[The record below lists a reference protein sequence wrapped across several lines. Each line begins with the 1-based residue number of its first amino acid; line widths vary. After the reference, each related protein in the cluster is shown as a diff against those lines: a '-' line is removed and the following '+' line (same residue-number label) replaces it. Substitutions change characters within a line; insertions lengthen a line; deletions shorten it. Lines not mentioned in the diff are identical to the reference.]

1 MTDRRKENSSPIF
14 YKLSAWSVSLSF
26 IAILLSSVWTYYSVI
41 QIYNS
46 TYLKKAEQ
54 LARGAGLA
62 IGDKLLS
69 KDYTELESILRRL
82 FLNKDLDL
90 AVVADLNGKRVLTL
104 KREKD
109 AEPQLFFELSQLS
122 IDKNI
127 DIETRVDG
135 NIGDKIKVLQKI
147 DPGIPIGWLY
157 LELSNT
163 TEELILQKLKTNI
176 LLVAIPLFI
185 VIVIISFFIN
195 KNIKNKV
202 DKNEQ
207 LVNKEKNFWNSR
219 AIEDPLTKL
228 PNRLLLHNDLRSAL
242 AEANRMNSHVGIIFF
257 DLDGFKQVNDQHG
270 HQTGDLLLAE
280 VAKRLVEYVRPGD
293 TVIRYGGDEFIIIFN
308 NLESRLELEGLIE
321 RLSEQ
326 INSPFDINGQT
337 LNIRASIGVTFYPL
351 DGSNDPEVLISHA
364 DEAMYVAKKLG
375 KNQTYWYC

>member
-1 MTDRRKENSSPIF
+1 VTDRRKENSSPIF

-176 LLVAIPLFI
+176 LLVATPLFI
-185 VIVIISFFIN
+185 VIVIISLFLN
-195 KNIKNKV
+195 KNLKTKV
-202 DKNEQ
+202 DKNE
-207 LVNKEKNFWNSR
+207 LLIKTEKNFWNSR

>member
-46 TYLKKAEQ
+46 TYLKEAEQ

-69 KDYTELESILRRL
+69 KDYTELELILKRL

-109 AEPQLFFELSQLS
+109 TEPQLFFELSQLS

-176 LLVAIPLFI
+176 LLVATPLFI
-185 VIVIISFFIN
+185 VIVIISLFLN
-195 KNIKNKV
+195 KNLKTKV
-202 DKNEQ
+202 DKNE
-207 LVNKEKNFWNSR
+207 LLIKTEKNFWNSR

>member
-109 AEPQLFFELSQLS
+109 TEPQLFFELSQLS

-127 DIETRVDG
+127 DIETRIDG

-185 VIVIISFFIN
+185 VIVIISLFLN
-195 KNIKNKV
+195 KNLKTKV

-207 LVNKEKNFWNSR
+207 LIKKEKNFWNSR

-293 TVIRYGGDEFIIIFN
+293 KVIRYGGDEFIIIFN

>member
-1 MTDRRKENSSPIF
+1 VTDRRKENSSPIF

-69 KDYTELESILRRL
+69 KDYTELESILKRL

-185 VIVIISFFIN
+185 VIVIISLFLN
-195 KNIKNKV
+195 KNLKTKV

-207 LVNKEKNFWNSR
+207 LIKKEKNFWNSR

-293 TVIRYGGDEFIIIFN
+293 KVIRYGGDEFIIIFN

>member
-1 MTDRRKENSSPIF
+1 VTDRRKENSSPIF

-176 LLVAIPLFI
+176 LLVATPLFI
-185 VIVIISFFIN
+185 VIVIISLFLN
-195 KNIKNKV
+195 KNLKTKV
-202 DKNEQ
+202 DKNE
-207 LVNKEKNFWNSR
+207 LLIKTEKNFWNSR

-293 TVIRYGGDEFIIIFN
+293 KVIRYGGDEFIIIFN

-326 INSPFDINGQT
+326 INLPFDINGQT

>member
-109 AEPQLFFELSQLS
+109 TEPQLFFELSQLS

-185 VIVIISFFIN
+185 VIVIISFFLN

-207 LVNKEKNFWNSR
+207 LINKEKNFWNSR

>member
-1 MTDRRKENSSPIF
+1 VTDRRKENSSPIF

-69 KDYTELESILRRL
+69 KDYTELESILKRL

-90 AVVADLNGKRVLTL
+90 AVVADLNGKRVLAL

-109 AEPQLFFELSQLS
+109 TEPQLFFELSQLS

-176 LLVAIPLFI
+176 LLVATPLFI
-185 VIVIISFFIN
+185 VIVIISLFLN
-195 KNIKNKV
+195 KNLKTKV
-202 DKNEQ
+202 DKNE
-207 LVNKEKNFWNSR
+207 LLIKTEKNFWNSR

>member
-185 VIVIISFFIN
+185 VIVIISLFLN
-195 KNIKNKV
+195 KNLKTKV
-202 DKNEQ
+202 DKNE
-207 LVNKEKNFWNSR
+207 LLIKKEKNFWNSR

-293 TVIRYGGDEFIIIFN
+293 KVIRYGGDEFIIIFN

>member
-207 LVNKEKNFWNSR
+207 LINKEKNFWNSR

-293 TVIRYGGDEFIIIFN
+293 KVIRYGGDEFIIIFN

>member
-122 IDKNI
+122 IDKNF

-207 LVNKEKNFWNSR
+207 LISKEKNFWNSR

-293 TVIRYGGDEFIIIFN
+293 KVIRYGGDEFIIIFN

>member
-69 KDYTELESILRRL
+69 KDYTELESILKRL

-185 VIVIISFFIN
+185 VIVIISLFLN
-195 KNIKNKV
+195 KNLKTKV

-207 LVNKEKNFWNSR
+207 LIKKEKNFWNSR

-293 TVIRYGGDEFIIIFN
+293 KVIRYGGDEFIIIFN

>member
-69 KDYTELESILRRL
+69 KDYTELESILKRL

-109 AEPQLFFELSQLS
+109 TEPQLFFELSQLS

-176 LLVAIPLFI
+176 LLVATPLFI
-185 VIVIISFFIN
+185 VIVIISLFLN
-195 KNIKNKV
+195 KNLKTKV
-202 DKNEQ
+202 DKNE
-207 LVNKEKNFWNSR
+207 LLIKTEKNFWNSR

-280 VAKRLVEYVRPGD
+280 VAKRLVEYVRPSD
-293 TVIRYGGDEFIIIFN
+293 KVIRYGGDEFIIIFN

>member
-1 MTDRRKENSSPIF
+1 VTDRRKENSSPIF

-185 VIVIISFFIN
+185 VIVIISLFLN
-195 KNIKNKV
+195 KNLKTKV
-202 DKNEQ
+202 DKNE
-207 LVNKEKNFWNSR
+207 LLIKTEKNFWNSR

>member
-1 MTDRRKENSSPIF
+1 VTDRRKENSSPIF

-69 KDYTELESILRRL
+69 KDYTELESILKRL

-90 AVVADLNGKRVLTL
+90 AVVADLNGKRVLAL

-109 AEPQLFFELSQLS
+109 TEPQLFFELSQLS

-185 VIVIISFFIN
+185 VIVIISLFLN
-195 KNIKNKV
+195 KNLKTKV
-202 DKNEQ
+202 DKNE
-207 LVNKEKNFWNSR
+207 LLIKTEKNFWNSR

>member
-90 AVVADLNGKRVLTL
+90 AVVADLNGKRVLAL

-207 LVNKEKNFWNSR
+207 LINKEKNFWNSR

-293 TVIRYGGDEFIIIFN
+293 KVIRYGGDEFIIIFN

>member
-69 KDYTELESILRRL
+69 KDYTELESILKRL

-176 LLVAIPLFI
+176 LLVATPLFI
-185 VIVIISFFIN
+185 VIVIISLFLN
-195 KNIKNKV
+195 KNLKTKV
-202 DKNEQ
+202 DKNE
-207 LVNKEKNFWNSR
+207 LLIKTEKNFWNSR

>member
-1 MTDRRKENSSPIF
+1 VTDRRKENSSPIF

-69 KDYTELESILRRL
+69 KDYTELESILKRL

-109 AEPQLFFELSQLS
+109 TEPQLFFELSQLS

-176 LLVAIPLFI
+176 LLVATPLFI
-185 VIVIISFFIN
+185 VIVIISLFLN
-195 KNIKNKV
+195 KNLKTKV
-202 DKNEQ
+202 DKNE
-207 LVNKEKNFWNSR
+207 LLFKTEKNFWNSR

>member
-1 MTDRRKENSSPIF
+1 MIDRRKENTSPIF
-14 YKLSAWSVSLSF
+14 YKLSVWSVSLSF
-26 IAILLSSVWTYYSVI
+26 MAILLSSVWTYYSVI

-46 TYLKKAEQ
+46 THLKNAEQ

-90 AVVADLNGKRVLTL
+90 AVVADLNGKKVLGL
-104 KREKD
+104 KRQND
-109 AEPQLFFELSQLS
+109 GEPHLFFELSQLT
-122 IDKNI
+122 IDKNVTN
-127 DIETRVDG
+127 DTYVNG
-135 NIGDKIKVLQKI
+135 NLDSKIKVFQKI

-176 LLVAIPLFI
+176 LLVATPLFI
-185 VIVIISFFIN
+185 VIVIISLFLN
-195 KNIKNKV
+195 KNLKTKV
-202 DKNEQ
+202 DKNE
-207 LVNKEKNFWNSR
+207 LLIKTEKNFWNSR

-242 AEANRMNSHVGIIFF
+242 AEANRMNSHVGIIVF

-293 TVIRYGGDEFIIIFN
+293 KVIRYGGDEFIIIFN

>member
-1 MTDRRKENSSPIF
+1 VTDRRKENSSPIF

-69 KDYTELESILRRL
+69 KDYTELESILKRL

-109 AEPQLFFELSQLS
+109 TEPQLFFELSQLS

-135 NIGDKIKVLQKI
+135 NIGDKIKVLHKI

-176 LLVAIPLFI
+176 LLVATPLFI
-185 VIVIISFFIN
+185 VIVIISLFLN
-195 KNIKNKV
+195 KNLKTKV
-202 DKNEQ
+202 DKNE
-207 LVNKEKNFWNSR
+207 LLIKTEKNFWNSR

>member
-1 MTDRRKENSSPIF
+1 VTDRRKENSSPIF

-54 LARGAGLA
+54 LARGTGLA

-109 AEPQLFFELSQLS
+109 TEPQLFFELSQLS

-127 DIETRVDG
+127 DIETRIDG

-185 VIVIISFFIN
+185 VIVIISLFLN
-195 KNIKNKV
+195 KNLKTKV

-207 LVNKEKNFWNSR
+207 LIKKEKNFWNSR

-293 TVIRYGGDEFIIIFN
+293 KVIRYGGDEFIIIFN

>member
-109 AEPQLFFELSQLS
+109 TEPQLFFELSQLS

-185 VIVIISFFIN
+185 VIVIISLFLN
-195 KNIKNKV
+195 KNLKTKV

-207 LVNKEKNFWNSR
+207 LIKKEKNFWNSR

-293 TVIRYGGDEFIIIFN
+293 KVIRYGGDEFIIIFN

>member
-1 MTDRRKENSSPIF
+1 VTDRRKENSSPIF

-109 AEPQLFFELSQLS
+109 TEPQLFFELSQLS

-127 DIETRVDG
+127 DIETRIDG

-163 TEELILQKLKTNI
+163 TEVLILQKLKTNI
-176 LLVAIPLFI
+176 LLVATPLFI
-185 VIVIISFFIN
+185 VIVIISLFLN
-195 KNIKNKV
+195 KNLKTKV
-202 DKNEQ
+202 DKNE
-207 LVNKEKNFWNSR
+207 LLIKTEKNFWNSR

-293 TVIRYGGDEFIIIFN
+293 KVIRYGGDEFIIIFN

>member
-1 MTDRRKENSSPIF
+1 VTDRRKENSSPIF

-69 KDYTELESILRRL
+69 KDYTELESILKRL

-109 AEPQLFFELSQLS
+109 TEPQLFFELSQLS

-176 LLVAIPLFI
+176 LLVATPLFI
-185 VIVIISFFIN
+185 VIVIISLFLN
-195 KNIKNKV
+195 KNLKTKV
-202 DKNEQ
+202 DKNE
-207 LVNKEKNFWNSR
+207 LLIKTEKNFWNSR

-242 AEANRMNSHVGIIFF
+242 AEANRINSHVGIIFF

>member
-90 AVVADLNGKRVLTL
+90 AVVADLNGKRVLAL

-109 AEPQLFFELSQLS
+109 TEPQLFFELSQLS

-185 VIVIISFFIN
+185 VIVIISLFLN
-195 KNIKNKV
+195 KNLKTKV
-202 DKNEQ
+202 DKNE
-207 LVNKEKNFWNSR
+207 LLIKTEKNFWNSR

>member
-1 MTDRRKENSSPIF
+1 VTDRRKENSSPIF

-69 KDYTELESILRRL
+69 KDYTELESILKRL

-109 AEPQLFFELSQLS
+109 TEPQLFFELSQLS

-202 DKNEQ
+202 VKNEQ
-207 LVNKEKNFWNSR
+207 LINKEKNFWNSR

-293 TVIRYGGDEFIIIFN
+293 KVIRYGGDEFIIIFN

>member
-109 AEPQLFFELSQLS
+109 TEPQLFFELSQLS

-176 LLVAIPLFI
+176 LLVATPLFI

-207 LVNKEKNFWNSR
+207 LISKEKNFWNSR

-293 TVIRYGGDEFIIIFN
+293 KVIRYGGDEFIIIFN

>member
-127 DIETRVDG
+127 DIETHVDG

-163 TEELILQKLKTNI
+163 TEELILQKLKNNI

-185 VIVIISFFIN
+185 VIVIISLFLN
-195 KNIKNKV
+195 KNLKTKV
-202 DKNEQ
+202 DKNE
-207 LVNKEKNFWNSR
+207 LLIKTEKNFWNSR

-326 INSPFDINGQT
+326 INSPFDINGKT

>member
-46 TYLKKAEQ
+46 THLKNAEQ

-135 NIGDKIKVLQKI
+135 NIVDKIKVLQKI

-185 VIVIISFFIN
+185 VIVIISLFLN
-195 KNIKNKV
+195 KNLKTKV

-207 LVNKEKNFWNSR
+207 LIKKEKNFWNSR

-293 TVIRYGGDEFIIIFN
+293 KVIRYGGDEFIIIFN

>member
-1 MTDRRKENSSPIF
+1 VTDRRKENSSPIF

-207 LVNKEKNFWNSR
+207 LINKEKNFWNSR

-293 TVIRYGGDEFIIIFN
+293 KVIRYGGDEFIIIFN

>member
-1 MTDRRKENSSPIF
+1 VTDRRKENSSPIF

-109 AEPQLFFELSQLS
+109 TQPQLFFELSQLS

-127 DIETRVDG
+127 DIETRIDG

-176 LLVAIPLFI
+176 LLVATPLFI
-185 VIVIISFFIN
+185 VIVIISLFLN
-195 KNIKNKV
+195 KNLKTKV
-202 DKNEQ
+202 DKNE
-207 LVNKEKNFWNSR
+207 LLIKTEKNFWNSR

-326 INSPFDINGQT
+326 INLPFDINGQT

>member
-1 MTDRRKENSSPIF
+1 VTDRRKENSSPIF

-69 KDYTELESILRRL
+69 KDYTELESILKRL

-109 AEPQLFFELSQLS
+109 TEPQLFFELSQLS

-207 LVNKEKNFWNSR
+207 LINKEKNFWNSR

>member
-69 KDYTELESILRRL
+69 KDYTELESILKRL

-90 AVVADLNGKRVLTL
+90 AVVADLNGKRVLAL

-109 AEPQLFFELSQLS
+109 TEPQLFFELSQLS

-176 LLVAIPLFI
+176 LLVATPLFI
-185 VIVIISFFIN
+185 VIVIISLFLN
-195 KNIKNKV
+195 KNLKTKV
-202 DKNEQ
+202 DKNE
-207 LVNKEKNFWNSR
+207 LLIKTEKNFWNSR

-293 TVIRYGGDEFIIIFN
+293 KVIRYGGDEFIIIFN
-308 NLESRLELEGLIE
+308 NMESRLELEGLIE

-326 INSPFDINGQT
+326 INLPFDINGQT

>member
-69 KDYTELESILRRL
+69 KDYTELESILKRL

-109 AEPQLFFELSQLS
+109 TEPQLFFELSQLS

-127 DIETRVDG
+127 DIETRIDG

-176 LLVAIPLFI
+176 LLVATPLFI
-185 VIVIISFFIN
+185 VIVIISLFLN
-195 KNIKNKV
+195 KNLKTKV

-207 LVNKEKNFWNSR
+207 LIKKEKNFWNSR

-293 TVIRYGGDEFIIIFN
+293 KVIRYGGDEFIIIFN

>member
-109 AEPQLFFELSQLS
+109 TEPQLFFELSQLS

-185 VIVIISFFIN
+185 VIVIISLFLN
-195 KNIKNKV
+195 KNLKTKV
-202 DKNEQ
+202 DKNE
-207 LVNKEKNFWNSR
+207 LLIKKEKNFWNSR

>member
-109 AEPQLFFELSQLS
+109 TEPQLFFELSQLS

-185 VIVIISFFIN
+185 VIVIISLFLN
-195 KNIKNKV
+195 KNLKTKV

-207 LVNKEKNFWNSR
+207 LIKKEKNFWNSR

>member
-69 KDYTELESILRRL
+69 KDYTELESILKRL

-90 AVVADLNGKRVLTL
+90 AVVADLNGKRVLAL
-104 KREKD
+104 KRERD

-185 VIVIISFFIN
+185 VIVIISLFLN
-195 KNIKNKV
+195 KNLKTKV
-202 DKNEQ
+202 DKNE
-207 LVNKEKNFWNSR
+207 LLIKKEKNFWNSR

-280 VAKRLVEYVRPGD
+280 VAKRLVVYVRPGD
-293 TVIRYGGDEFIIIFN
+293 KVIRYGGDEFIIIFN

>member
-1 MTDRRKENSSPIF
+1 VTDRRKENSSPIF

-176 LLVAIPLFI
+176 LLVATPLFI
-185 VIVIISFFIN
+185 VIVIISLFLN
-195 KNIKNKV
+195 KNLKTKV
-202 DKNEQ
+202 DKNE
-207 LVNKEKNFWNSR
+207 LLIKTEKNFWNSR

-293 TVIRYGGDEFIIIFN
+293 KVIRYGGDEFIIIFN